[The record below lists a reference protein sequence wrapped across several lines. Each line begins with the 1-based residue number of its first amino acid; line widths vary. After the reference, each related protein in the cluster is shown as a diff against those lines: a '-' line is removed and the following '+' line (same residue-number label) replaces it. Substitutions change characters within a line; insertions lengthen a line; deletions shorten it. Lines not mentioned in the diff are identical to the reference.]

1 MVVVCIC
8 AVKGSATN
16 QMSKCSKNDISVA
29 QGPAGTLPGGISQ
42 YLVQITNTNPQVP
55 FADIHLN
62 CKDFSSAI
70 LVSPEIFRRIAVDD
84 CLVND
89 GRALAPGAALSFRY
103 ASTKQYPLF
112 QLSQPHVKSVIRR
125 ILMLNFHS
133 IMACQDINY
142 INKSIVI

>member
-1 MVVVCIC
+1 MVVVWIC

-103 ASTKQYPLF
+103 ASTKQYPLPVV
-112 QLSQPHVKSVIRR
+112 S
-125 ILMLNFHS
+125 
-133 IMACQDINY
+133 ATC
-142 INKSIVI
+142 

>member
-1 MVVVCIC
+1 MTGLLLLSSHE
-8 AVKGSATN
+8 VKGSATN

-103 ASTKQYPLF
+103 ASTKQYPLPVV
-112 QLSQPHVKSVIRR
+112 S
-125 ILMLNFHS
+125 
-133 IMACQDINY
+133 ATC
-142 INKSIVI
+142 